1 MGDTQKT
8 SPAERDVEQAIIA
21 LKKGSYLLKYGR
33 RGKPK
38 FCPFRLANSFD
49 DHNNVSDTGFLRKTN
64 HKILD
69 FLLKEMC
76 DEGAIFQRYPRPE
89 KEYQSFSLI
98 HGDRSLDLICKDKD
112 EAEVWFVG
120 LKALIS
126 PGNLRKWR
134 TEPRNEGIA
143 SDTQSIDS
151 RRNSPVAS
159 PSGSNHAF
167 HKVISSPFYSC
178 RYADTGDVQKTLVPH
193 ESPPGN
199 GFGKAF
205 SDVMLYT
212 ASTKASASTQSELV
226 VNSINSLP
234 SGAAENGKASAAETF
249 RVSLSSALSSSS
261 QGSGHDDFESLG
273 DVFIWGEGVGNGLL
287 GGGDRR
293 VGSLYIS
300 NMDAH
305 FPKALESTMVLDVNN
320 IACGARHAVLV
331 TKQGEIFSWGEESGG
346 RLGHGVEAD
355 VSHPKLIETLNGL
368 NVVQVACGEYHTC
381 AVTLSGDL
389 YTWGDGVHNSGLLGN
404 RSEVS
409 TWIPKKV
416 GGQIEG
422 LQVLSVS
429 CGPWHTAAVT
439 SAGQLFTFGD
449 GTFGALGHGDRA
461 SSNMPREVESLKGS
475 RTVRVACGVWHTAAI
490 VDELSENSSTSNSSS
505 GKLFTWGDGDNNRLG
520 HGDEE
525 TRLVPACV
533 ASLDDLSFCQIACG
547 NDITVALTT
556 TGQVYTMGSTGYGQL
571 GNPEADGKVPTC
583 VNKKISSSFVEEI
596 ACGSFHVAVLTSKAE
611 VYTWGKGANG
621 RLGHGDNDDRHTP
634 KLVEILKDRQV
645 KSVVCGS
652 SFTTVICLHK
662 WVSSSDNS
670 ICSGCRNPFGFRR
683 KRHNCYNCGLVFCK
697 ACSSRK
703 SVRAALAPNFNKPYR
718 VCDDCFA
725 KLKKFMES
733 GTTSRFSRN
742 QSGGLHSNFNE
753 SLEKENLESR
763 TQGYAS
769 RLSSVESFKL
779 AESKNSR
786 NSRKLESTSNL
797 ALFDNGK
804 PQWGSSYSS
813 KLSISFFGS
822 SKKLLSSS
830 VPSSR
835 AVSRTTSPVSRRSS
849 PPLPAL
855 SSLTPDVIVHD
866 PKHANDS
873 LSQEIVKLRAQ
884 VEELTQKSDSLEA
897 ELERT
902 SRQLKEANETAEDE
916 AEKCKSA
923 KEVIKSLTAQEAD
936 GQTRTT
942 IGESVWQSRQG
953 SRWTERLSNVAKT
966 GECVDDSDGVQAVM
980 VALCDAC
987 DAIVATGSAM
997 TNLRDVAER
1006 IPEGSLASKPVSV
1019 SGYSGELSPTASDSH
1034 FTSTMSHVETNGS
1047 SATPLASR
1055 GTTTQI
1061 EQAEWVVQDQPG
1073 VYITLSLLPGG
1084 GKNLKR
1090 IRFSR
1095 RHFSEKQAEE
1105 WWTKYRAQVYQRHDI
1120 RNAVVP

>member
-1 MGDTQKT
+1 MHFFKDESALIWYSGKDEKHLKLTHV
-8 SPAERDVEQAIIA
+8 SRIIP
-21 LKKGSYLLKYGR
+21 GQR
-33 RGKPK
+33 
-38 FCPFRLANSFD
+38 
-49 DHNNVSDTGFLRKTN
+49 T
-64 HKILD
+64 
-69 FLLKEMC
+69 
-76 DEGAIFQRYPRPE
+76 AIFQRYPRPE

-151 RRNSPVAS
+151 RRNSPVVS

-167 HKVISSPFYSC
+167 HK
-178 RYADTGDVQKTLVPH
+178 DTGDVQKTLVPH

-226 VNSINSLP
+226 VNSINSLS
-234 SGAAENGKASAAETF
+234 SGAAENSKASAAETF

-556 TGQVYTMGSTGYGQL
+556 TGQVYTMGSTAYGQL

-742 QSGGLHSNFNE
+742 QSGSLHSNFNE

-779 AESKNSR
+779 AESKNSK

-849 PPLPAL
+849 PPRPAL

-923 KEVIKSLTAQEAD
+923 KEVIKSLTAQ
-936 GQTRTT
+936 
-942 IGESVWQSRQG
+942 
-953 SRWTERLSNVAKT
+953 
-966 GECVDDSDGVQAVM
+966 
-980 VALCDAC
+980 
-987 DAIVATGSAM
+987 
-997 TNLRDVAER
+997 LRDVAER

-1019 SGYSGELSPTASDSH
+1019 SGYSSELSPPASDSH

-1047 SATPLASR
+1047 SATPLTSS
-1055 GTTTQI
+1055 GTTTQN